1 MLQTAYE
8 ITRVLDLCRLKNITW
23 NENKKSLRDTILQRN
38 ICFCA
43 QKIAIQYNETL
54 LQQLEQEQQLE
65 LQQLQLQPVQEETE
79 ETKEDIQSDNLFD
92 IQSDNVFEFD
102 SQSDNMFEFNIQSE
116 NMFEVDIQSKNLFDI
131 QSENLV
137 DIQSENLVD
146 IQSEDLLVDQY
157 IRYNIMDILPNTV
170 LCHDIWENFSYNIDS
185 SLYNIW
191 QSSYDS
197 QIIYDSIWS
206 D

>member
-79 ETKEDIQSDNLFD
+79 ETQKDIQSDDLFGIQSENIFEFD
-92 IQSDNVFEFD
+92 SQSDNVFQFD

-131 QSENLV
+131 QSEDMN
-137 DIQSENLVD
+137 
-146 IQSEDLLVDQY
+146 VDQY
-157 IRYNIMDILPNTV
+157 IRYNIMDILPNTI
-170 LCHDIWENFSYNIDS
+170 LCHDIWENSSYNIDS

-191 QSSYDS
+191 QSSYES

>member
-1 MLQTAYE
+1 MLHTAYE

-79 ETKEDIQSDNLFD
+79 ETQTNIQSDDLFD
-92 IQSDNVFEFD
+92 IQSEDIFEFDIQSENIFKFD
-102 SQSDNMFEFNIQSE
+102 SQSDDMFQFDIQLE
-116 NMFEVDIQSKNLFDI
+116 NMLEVDIQSKNLFDI
-131 QSENLV
+131 QSE
-137 DIQSENLVD
+137 DMY
-146 IQSEDLLVDQY
+146 VDQY
-157 IRYNIMDILPNTV
+157 IRYNIMDILPNTI
-170 LCHDIWENFSYNIDS
+170 LCHDIWENSSYNIDS